1 MFNRNIGLDSQCS
14 SARSSIKSILFDT
27 DNSDDDEPEPDQF
40 EEELSLNFPGYERFS
55 MFVGQNDE
63 SRLSMLTPAG
73 RILSK
78 FRASLETAVELA
90 TGLQDEDPVKLELLQ
105 ALHHHLCILKED
117 VT

>member
-1 MFNRNIGLDSQCS
+1 
-14 SARSSIKSILFDT
+14 
-27 DNSDDDEPEPDQF
+27 
-40 EEELSLNFPGYERFS
+40 
-55 MFVGQNDE
+55 
-63 SRLSMLTPAG
+63 MLTPAG

-117 VT
+117 VTDNMKQTLLSSVLICDLQTISEDFEEKSEYEAGGFEI